1 MACTT
6 CGAFR
11 QRVRLLAPEVRD
23 QIGGVLY
30 ELGLGKAG
38 CHSGTGRRNRGSK
51 LKPSCTAQLQKYI
64 AQPRQST
71 HIVDPGYDRHEDAS
85 SRLLNYYESALEE
98 APESRSS
105 TK

>member
-1 MACTT
+1 MLSVTSRSACRAMACTT

-71 HIVDPGYDRHEDAS
+71 TLSTLDTTATRMHLAAYLTIT
-85 SRLLNYYESALEE
+85 SR
-98 APESRSS
+98 R
-105 TK
+105 